1 MSEQTPWNDILKNT
15 LGGLEQLE
23 THSGEN
29 FMPPQQNLW
38 VIGGVGRFP
47 SA

>member
-1 MSEQTPWNDILKNT
+1 MAKSLKKKVVKQAT
-15 LGGLEQLE
+15 KKAAKKA
-23 THSGEN
+23 
-29 FMPPQQNLW
+29 PPQQNLW